1 MKRSQC
7 LPAAAVAAAVLLV
20 LPVGA
25 APYPQGVPAVRDLGP
40 AAAFP
45 ENAHITVTVTL
56 KLRHADQ
63 IDALIQSLYTRGS
76 PQYREF
82 LTPEDFRAQF
92 GPSEASIAAVA
103 GTFTAQGLTVTR
115 SATAQLQVSGAI
127 AQIEHAFAVEL
138 HSFEVAA
145 TATASAYRYRAPLG
159 APQLPAGIA
168 GEVRAV
174 LGLDTRPRLRPH
186 LRRPVH
192 LPVQAGHASA
202 TSPPNTTDPPGLWTV
217 VDYAEYYDVNPL
229 YQQGITGHGNTLA
242 IVTLAS
248 FTPSDAYR
256 YWRAL
261 GLKVRGDRITE
272 VQIDGGAGPPSDEAG
287 SDETTLDVEQSGG
300 LAPQARILVYEAP
313 NTSQGFIDAFA
324 AVIDRNEADTV
335 STSWGEW
342 EGFDGP
348 NLLVDGLVES
358 GLVTNPAN
366 GETSTIVAANNDLL
380 AQAALQGQTW
390 FAASGDY
397 GAYDSV
403 NSLPLLPSPGEPYS
417 YNAVLSVDDPGMQRY
432 MTAGGGTTLPGEQVY
447 TGPTGA
453 AIVINVAQEQA
464 WGWDYLAPLCNAFG
478 QNAIACGTYPIGS
491 GGGVSIYVH
500 RPFYQWFV
508 PGMADTVRG
517 QALSQLTPAPAELL
531 YPLPARF
538 SGRNVPDIATNADPQ
553 TGYVIYYTS
562 NVNGFEIEQAG
573 GTSFVAPELN
583 GVASL
588 FVEALHHR
596 IGLLNPALYAIA
608 TSPGAYR
615 GAHAPLRDITHG
627 DNWYWHAHAGYN
639 QTTGVGVPDV
649 ANLLEAL
656 EDLEY

>member
-1 MKRSQC
+1 MKRSTT
-7 LPAAAVAAAVLLV
+7 LLALAVAAGAAVS
-20 LPVGA
+20 A
-25 APYPQGVPAVRDLGP
+25 APYPQGPTHASDVGP
-40 AAAFP
+40 AAAFA
-45 ENAHITVTVTL
+45 ENARVTVTVA
-56 KLRHADQ
+56 LRLRNADQ
-63 IDALIQSLYTRGS
+63 LESLIQSVYTAGS
-76 PQYREF
+76 PQYRQFLSPEEF
-82 LTPEDFRAQF
+82 RSQF
-92 GPSEASIAAVA
+92 GPSAASLAAV
-103 GTFTAQGLTVTR
+103 TRQFEAQGLTVTQ
-115 SATAQLQVSGAI
+115 SATAQLHVTGSA
-127 AQIEHAFAVEL
+127 AQIEKAFAVEL

-145 TATASAYRYRAPLG
+145 TATTSAYRYRAPLA
-159 APQLPAGIA
+159 APHIPAAIA
-168 GEVRAV
+168 GEIRAV
-174 LGLDTRPRLRPH
+174 LGLDSRPRMAPR

-192 LPVQAGHASA
+192 LPLQTGRASA
-202 TSPPNTTDPPGLWTV
+202 NSATKAPNTTDPPGLWTV

-229 YQQGITGHGNTLA
+229 YHQGVTGKGRTIA

-248 FTPSDAYR
+248 FTPSDAYK
-256 YWRAL
+256 YWSVL
-261 GLKVRGDRITE
+261 GLKVHPDRIRE
-272 VQIDGGAGPPSDEAG
+272 VQIDGGSGPPSDESG

-300 LAPQARILVYEAP
+300 LAPAARIIVYEAP

-324 AVIDRNEADTV
+324 AAIDSNKADTV

-348 NLLVDGLVES
+348 NLVVDSLAES

-366 GETSTIVAANNDLL
+366 GELSTIVEANNDLL

-403 NSLPLLPSPGEPYS
+403 NSLPLAPSEGQPYS

-432 MTAGGGTTLPGEQVY
+432 ITAAGGTTLPGPQDY

-453 AIVINVAQEQA
+453 PIVINVAEERA

-478 QNAIACGTYPIGS
+478 QNAVECGTYPIGS
-491 GGGVSIYVH
+491 GGGVSIYVR
-500 RPFYQWFV
+500 RPFYQWAV
-508 PGMADTVRG
+508 PGMVSTVPG
-517 QALSQLTPAPAELL
+517 QALSQLTPPPAQLL
-531 YPLPARF
+531 YPLPADFR
-538 SGRNVPDIATNADPQ
+538 GRNVPDLSTNADPQ

-583 GVASL
+583 GVATL
-588 FVEALHHR
+588 FVDALHHR

-608 TSPGAYR
+608 GTPGAYHGQR
-615 GAHAPLRDITHG
+615 APLRAVTRG
-627 DNWYWHAHAGYN
+627 DNWYWHAHAGFN
-639 QTTGVGVPDV
+639 QATGVGIPDV

-656 EDLEY
+656 EALER